1 MNGRVVVVTGST
13 QGVGLA
19 IAQAAARA
27 GAQGLVVTGRDAA
40 KGTSAAAEVEKSGAP
55 ALFVAA
61 DLEDAKAPDLIFDAA
76 LKRFGH
82 VDALTNSAALTDR
95 GSLAD
100 ADVRLWERLFAV
112 NARAPFF
119 LMQRLINHLRERGA
133 PGSIVNILSVHA
145 RGGAPELAVYASS
158 KAALAGLT
166 KNAAHAH
173 RFDRIR
179 VNGVILGWVDTP
191 AERYMQA
198 VTLGKGEGWLA
209 DAAARMPFK
218 RLLTPDD
225 VARLGLFLLSDASE
239 PMSGA
244 LIDYAQSVFGGLD

>member
-13 QGVGLA
+13 QGIGLA

-27 GAQGLVVTGRDAA
+27 GAEGVVVTGRDA
-40 KGTSAAAEVEKSGAP
+40 GRGVAAADEVERNGAT
-55 ALFVAA
+55 ALFVRA
-61 DLEDAKAPDLIFDAA
+61 DLEHADAPDLIFDAA
-76 LKRFGH
+76 LKRFGR
-82 VDALTNSAALTDR
+82 VDALVNSAALTDR
-95 GSLAD
+95 GSLAE
-100 ADVRLWERLFAV
+100 ADLALWERLYAV

-119 LMQRLINHLRERGA
+119 HMQRLINHLRERGA

-145 RGGAPELAVYASS
+145 RGGAPELAVYAST

-179 VNGVILGWVDTP
+179 ANGVILGWVDTP
-191 AERYMQA
+191 AERHMQA
-198 VTLGKGEGWLA
+198 VTLGKGEGWLTET
-209 DAAARMPFK
+209 AAAMPFK

-225 VARLGLFLLSDASE
+225 VARLSLFLLSDSSE
-239 PMSGA
+239 PMTGA
-244 LIDYAQSVFGGLD
+244 LIDYAQFVFGGLG

>member
-1 MNGRVVVVTGST
+1 MKGRVVIVTGSS

-19 IAQAAARA
+19 IAQAVARA
-27 GAQGLVVTGRDAA
+27 GAQGLVVTGRDAH
-40 KGTSAAAEVEKSGAP
+40 KGAAATAEVERSGAP

-61 DLEDAKAPDLIFDAA
+61 DLEQSDSPDLIFDAA
-76 LKRFGH
+76 LEQFGR
-82 VDALTNSAALTDR
+82 VDGLVNSAALTDR
-95 GSLAD
+95 GSLVE
-100 ADVRLWERLFAV
+100 ADVKFWDQLFAV

-119 LMQRLINHLRERGA
+119 LMQRLVNHLRERKA

-158 KAALAGLT
+158 KSALAGLT
-166 KNAAHAH
+166 KNTAHAH

-179 VNGVILGWVDTP
+179 VNGVILGWVDSP
-191 AERYMQA
+191 AERHMQA

-209 DAAARMPFK
+209 AAEASMPFG

-225 VARLGLFLLSDASE
+225 VARLSLFLLSDASD
-239 PMSGA
+239 PMTGA
-244 LIDYAQSVFGGLD
+244 LIDYTQNVFGGLD

>member
-1 MNGRVVVVTGST
+1 MKGRVVVVTGST

-19 IAQAAARA
+19 IAKAAARA
-27 GAQGLVVTGRDAA
+27 GAEGLVMTSIDAA
-40 KGTSAAAEVEKSGAP
+40 SGAAAAAEVERSGAP

-61 DLEDAKAPDLIFDAA
+61 DLEGTSAPDLIFNAA
-76 LKRFGH
+76 LKRFAR
-82 VDALTNSAALTDR
+82 VDALVNSAGLTDR
-95 GSLAD
+95 GSLAE
-100 ADVRLWERLFAV
+100 ADLRLWERLFAV

-119 LMQRLINHLRERGA
+119 LMQRLVNHLRERRA
-133 PGSIVNILSVHA
+133 PGSIVNILSIHA
-145 RGGAPELAVYASS
+145 RGGAPDLAVYTGT

-209 DAAARMPFK
+209 EAAASMPFG

-225 VARLGLFLLSDASE
+225 VARLSLFLLSDASV

-244 LIDYAQSVFGGLD
+244 LIDYTQNVFGGLD

>member
-19 IAQAAARA
+19 IAQALARA
-27 GAQGLVVTGRDAA
+27 GAEGLVVTGRDVDKGAA
-40 KGTSAAAEVEKSGAP
+40 AAAEIERSGAP
-55 ALFVAA
+55 AVFVTA
-61 DLEDAKAPDLIFDAA
+61 DLEDVEAPDLIFDAA

-82 VDALTNSAALTDR
+82 VDGLVNSAALTDR

-100 ADVRLWERLFAV
+100 ADLKFWDRLFAV

-119 LMQRLINHLRERGA
+119 LMQRLVNHLRGRGA

-158 KAALAGLT
+158 KSALAGLT
-166 KNAAHAH
+166 KNTAHAH

-179 VNGVILGWVDTP
+179 VNGVVLGWVDTP
-191 AERYMQA
+191 AERHMQA

-209 DAAARMPFK
+209 DAAKSMPFG
-218 RLLTPDD
+218 RLLNPDD
-225 VARLGLFLLSDASE
+225 VARLSLFLLSDASE

-244 LIDYAQSVFGGLD
+244 LIDYAQNVFGALD

>member
-1 MNGRVVVVTGST
+1 MKGRVVVVTGST
-13 QGVGLA
+13 QGIGLA
-19 IAQAAARA
+19 IALAAARA
-27 GAQGLVVTGRDAA
+27 GAEAVVVTGRDAG
-40 KGTSAAAEVEKSGAP
+40 KGAAAAAEVERSGA
-55 ALFVAA
+55 AAMFVAA
-61 DLEDAKAPDLIFDAA
+61 DLEHALAPDLIFGAA
-76 LKRFGH
+76 LKQFGR
-82 VDALTNSAALTDR
+82 VDALVNSAALTDR
-95 GSLAD
+95 GSLTKAD
-100 ADVRLWERLFAV
+100 LRLWERLFAV

-119 LMQRLINHLRERGA
+119 LMQRLVNHLHERDA

-145 RGGAPELAVYASS
+145 RGGAPELGVYAATKS
-158 KAALAGLT
+158 ALAGLT

-191 AERYMQA
+191 AERHMQA

-209 DAAARMPFK
+209 EAAAAMPVG

-225 VARLGLFLLSDASE
+225 VARLSLFLLSDASE

-244 LIDYAQSVFGGLD
+244 LIDYAQFVFGGLD

>member
-1 MNGRVVVVTGST
+1 
-13 QGVGLA
+13 LA

-27 GAQGLVVTGRDAA
+27 GAEGLVVTGRDKAKGAAAA
-40 KGTSAAAEVEKSGAP
+40 KLVERSAAP

-61 DLEDAKAPDLIFDAA
+61 DLERPNAPDLIFDAA
-76 LKRFGH
+76 IKRFGR
-82 VDALTNSAALTDR
+82 VDALVNSAALTDR

-100 ADVRLWERLFAV
+100 ADLRFWERLYAV

-119 LMQRLINHLRERGA
+119 LMQRLVNHLRGRGA

-145 RGGAPELAVYASS
+145 HGGASELAVYAST

-173 RFDRIR
+173 RFDLIR
-179 VNGVILGWVDTP
+179 VNGINVGWVDTP
-191 AERYMQA
+191 AERHTQA
-198 VTLGKGEGWLA
+198 VTLGKGERWLA
-209 DAAARMPFK
+209 DAAAAMPFH

-225 VARLGLFLLSDASE
+225 VARLALFLLSEASE
-239 PMSGA
+239 PMTGA
-244 LIDYAQSVFGGLD
+244 LIDQAQFVFGGLD